1 MGWLAVTLTVNAE
14 CIEKLSDA
22 LFATGAQSVDVTD
35 AHAGTQRE
43 RALFYESGETGPFA
57 WKIAKV
63 NALFAESIDVAA
75 NVAAALGAANLDPAQ
90 NFEVSRIED
99 QNWVRATQSQFKPVQ
114 ISRRLWVVPTWHVPP
129 DPSAI
134 NLIIDPGL
142 AFGTGTHPTTR
153 LCLAWLDANLRGGE
167 TVLDYGCGSGI
178 LAIAALRLGASS
190 ARGVDIDP
198 GALSVA
204 RHNAMQNQVTV
215 GFETTACAVTEP
227 VDIVLAN
234 ILANPLKLL
243 APLLAHAAHSGGC
256 IVLSG
261 ILEHDAAEVRDVYR
275 EWFDMDSELSDE
287 GWVLL
292 HGIRH

>member
-1 MGWLAVTLTVNAE
+1 
-14 CIEKLSDA
+14 
-22 LFATGAQSVDVTD
+22 
-35 AHAGTQRE
+35 
-43 RALFYESGETGPFA
+43 
-57 WKIAKV
+57 
-63 NALFAESIDVAA
+63 
-75 NVAAALGAANLDPAQ
+75 
-90 NFEVSRIED
+90 
-99 QNWVRATQSQFKPVQ
+99 
-114 ISRRLWVVPTWHVPP
+114 
-129 DPSAI
+129 
-134 NLIIDPGL
+134 
-142 AFGTGTHPTTR
+142 
-153 LCLAWLDANLRGGE
+153 
-167 TVLDYGCGSGI
+167 
-178 LAIAALRLGASS
+178 
-190 ARGVDIDP
+190 
-198 GALSVA
+198 
-204 RHNAMQNQVTV
+204 MQNQVTV